1 MAMTLTLTRDHASA
15 LLLCRY
21 GLHHRLPDGWLFLV
35 PSGAGQQRSGPE
47 DGRSSAGAVAEGVIR
62 AAVVDVQGGG
72 DLLVADR
79 HEFARRANQ
88 TDGRR
93 ENREHMLPPFIPTE
107 KLF

>member
-62 AAVVDVQGGG
+62 AAVVDVQGVH
-72 DLLVADR
+72 LVAEVIELR
-79 HEFARRANQ
+79 LAQVR
-88 TDGRR
+88 RR
-93 ENREHMLPPFIPTE
+93 EAHEHNAPPFLPDR